1 MLHMKIRFSPLNAEC
16 RGKIQ
21 TPFSKQKI
29 FMKKQKIRKQKNP
42 HPINLGWTN
51 RALKMKKKTNK
62 QKPFCF
68 I

>member
-1 MLHMKIRFSPLNAEC
+1 
-16 RGKIQ
+16 
-21 TPFSKQKI
+21 
-29 FMKKQKIRKQKNP
+29 MKKQKIRKQKNP

>member
-1 MLHMKIRFSPLNAEC
+1 MQSVG
-16 RGKIQ
+16 GKIQ

-29 FMKKQKIRKQKNP
+29 FMKKKKIRKQKNP

-51 RALKMKKKTNK
+51 RALKMKKKKKKT
-62 QKPFCF
+62 FCF